1 MNNGFASD
9 LLEMQRGVCQ
19 GDPLSTYMFIIALEV
34 INIAIREDVEIKGIK
49 VGKCEVNINV
59 FADDLTTFLRN
70 TRPLLSMFG
79 DIILCFEIE

>member
-9 LLEMQRGVCQ
+9 LLEMQRSVCQ
-19 GDPLSTYMFIIALEV
+19 GDPLSTYLFIIALEV

-49 VGKCEVNINV
+49 VGKYEVNNNV

-70 TRPLLSMFG
+70 THPFLSMLG